1 MQRRRWSTLLIYVV
15 NFPSLQEFVIIRV
28 LEEPWSAV
36 TWRWGSI
43 LSKIASLWSALARS
57 VSYQTLRRQDA
68 AYEINK
74 ARKACLCFWDYEVS
88 DEDVFLASNVKL
100 PWSDTRSLWSAKQK
114 YVTSWTTNSKFFGW
128 YCYCDIRTYVL
139 LITSISLSESRTSTS
154 KHATMMFPL
163 LIILSAFSYLK
174 GNAQLL
180 IRWIKF
186 IYYVRA
192 TKFWLLYTYTYQPV
206 NAV

>member
-128 YCYCDIRTYVL
+128 YCYYDIRIYVL
-139 LITSISLSESRTSTS
+139 LNYINISQRKPDEYFKIRHNDVPTPN
-154 KHATMMFPL
+154 H
-163 LIILSAFSYLK
+163 
-174 GNAQLL
+174 L
-180 IRWIKF
+180 IRFF
-186 IYYVRA
+186 I
-192 TKFWLLYTYTYQPV
+192 P
-206 NAV
+206 